1 MDMGAFVSAIRRLV
15 QSIRLFFEIVGII
28 QIVLYF
34 FGGAV
39 TVAGIVDLFHRA
51 PIGVLI
57 ALLVVAIGAFIF
69 ATIRTIYRY
78 RLWNNLRDIPG
89 LEDVLGKALDIH
101 IHIGEL
107 HDIAVKQNKGK
118 KIKTKVREALAERFL
133 ETLRIS
139 RIELAKGINP
149 DGTMKKK
156 LYRKL
161 RKLFDLRQGN
171 YFTALPL
178 LKGYGHLLDR
188 SKLGLRD
195 VIRADTKY
203 DQLRNDFMKSQV
215 GLNVPSNT
223 INAINT
229 LPKLSYGLNSV
240 SVGVNLVNK
249 GRSWYK
255 SLNRLTVPL

>member
-1 MDMGAFVSAIRRLV
+1 MFV
-15 QSIRLFFEIVGII
+15 
-28 QIVLYF
+28 
-34 FGGAV
+34 
-39 TVAGIVDLFHRA
+39 
-51 PIGVLI
+51 
-57 ALLVVAIGAFIF
+57 ALLVVAMGAFVF
-69 ATIRTIYRY
+69 ATIRTVYRY
-78 RLWNNLRDIPG
+78 RLWNNLREIPE
-89 LEDVLGKALDIH
+89 LESVLGKAFDIH

-107 HDIAVKQNKGK
+107 HDIVVKQNRVK
-118 KIKTKVREALAERFL
+118 KIKTKIREALAERFL

-149 DGTMKKK
+149 DGTMKKNPYQK
-156 LYRKL
+156 I
-161 RKLFDLRQGN
+161 RKLFDLKQGN

-188 SKLGLRD
+188 GKLGLRD
-195 VIRADTKY
+195 IIGADIKY
-203 DQLRNDFMKSQV
+203 DQLRNNFMKSQV
-215 GLNVPSNT
+215 GLNVPSNV